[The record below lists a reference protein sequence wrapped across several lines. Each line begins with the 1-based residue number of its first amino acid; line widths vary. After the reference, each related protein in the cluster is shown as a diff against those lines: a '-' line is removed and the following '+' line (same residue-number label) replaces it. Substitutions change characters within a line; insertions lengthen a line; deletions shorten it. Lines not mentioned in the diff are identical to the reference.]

1 MWKRLDLHSDL
12 GPLRDP
18 VLLVALSTSNPQYRV
33 LYSQARELGKFLL
46 KKMDFKLVA
55 TLYSSSIPSEV
66 KISNE
71 GIGNIVSNN
80 FYVSSGKKR
89 DYMLLAGQS
98 SPVTDEYEYCE
109 EVLSLAKKA
118 GVRELYS
125 IGARWTDEV
134 TPPLEAPKVLGFAN
148 DVEGMNR
155 LNEAGVSILKN
166 ESAYFFANTIV
177 PLAKSFG
184 IRGYKL
190 SVNHGEPLPHPKSS
204 IAFLRVLSKMV
215 ELDVDDSE
223 LLDQTKQLA
232 ETIQKG
238 ELESPTEDQEG
249 GPQKGD
255 IYR

>member
-98 SPVTDEYEYCE
+98 SPVTDEY
-109 EVLSLAKKA
+109 
-118 GVRELYS
+118 
-125 IGARWTDEV
+125 
-134 TPPLEAPKVLGFAN
+134 
-148 DVEGMNR
+148 
-155 LNEAGVSILKN
+155 
-166 ESAYFFANTIV
+166 
-177 PLAKSFG
+177 
-184 IRGYKL
+184 
-190 SVNHGEPLPHPKSS
+190 
-204 IAFLRVLSKMV
+204 
-215 ELDVDDSE
+215 
-223 LLDQTKQLA
+223 
-232 ETIQKG
+232 
-238 ELESPTEDQEG
+238 
-249 GPQKGD
+249 
-255 IYR
+255 